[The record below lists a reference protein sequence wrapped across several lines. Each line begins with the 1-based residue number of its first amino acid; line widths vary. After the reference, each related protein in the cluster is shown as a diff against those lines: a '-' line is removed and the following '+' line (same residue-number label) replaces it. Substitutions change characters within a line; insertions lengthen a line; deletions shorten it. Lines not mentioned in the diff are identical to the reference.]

1 MKKIALILFL
11 LFLIPK
17 GNCQVYKF
25 VDTSYFIDF
34 LEIDSIIIKGFDLN
48 TMTFTNVTP
57 SIYDSIY
64 DNTTKKIIIQ
74 SQDHIFKIIDCLNN
88 GFVGGYSDGIDVRG
102 KFLLYFRSKKVV
114 SLYYGSTDVYFNG
127 CYYIIQ
133 KCLFDMVDS
142 YNTLFIDK
150 AN

>member
-11 LFLIPK
+11 LFPIPK
-17 GNCQVYKF
+17 GNCQVDKF

-64 DNTTKKIIIQ
+64 DNTTKK
-74 SQDHIFKIIDCLNN
+74 
-88 GFVGGYSDGIDVRG
+88 
-102 KFLLYFRSKKVV
+102 
-114 SLYYGSTDVYFNG
+114 
-127 CYYIIQ
+127 
-133 KCLFDMVDS
+133 
-142 YNTLFIDK
+142 
-150 AN
+150 